1 MDLKAHA
8 FEGFPEDRGHARP
21 PAHSLDIKS
30 FCQSEN
36 HCVPN
41 EINSK
46 VPPPPKKKCVPILLF
61 VSRSEQFSKLF
72 GKACVQASVCAGS
85 MGISM
90 GQYVLSITYFVNV
103 LKTSSQQ
110 CCSAF

>member
-46 VPPPPKKKCVPILLF
+46 VPPPPKKKL
-61 VSRSEQFSKLF
+61 
-72 GKACVQASVCAGS
+72 CAH
-85 MGISM
+85 
-90 GQYVLSITYFVNV
+90 SIVREPLGTIF
-103 LKTSSQQ
+103 
-110 CCSAF
+110 